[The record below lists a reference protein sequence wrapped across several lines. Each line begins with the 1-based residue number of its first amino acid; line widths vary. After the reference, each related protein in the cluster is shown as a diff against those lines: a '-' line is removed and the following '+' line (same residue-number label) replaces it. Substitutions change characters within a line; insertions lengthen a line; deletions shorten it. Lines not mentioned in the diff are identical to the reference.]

1 MHTLKEE
8 SRAVKVAAAWQSLT
22 KQMLNAKAVHRIEH
36 LVSRHHPV
44 NVPSSAGVYAFWW
57 MGCRELLMSANRHI
71 ILKGPGGSDVDVRY
85 HDWWPADAPYPCL
98 YVGKATD
105 LKRRLREHRLP
116 GTPGRAHPPLTQ
128 NNKAKPRTTS
138 CQLRF
143 GIEHVFPREAD
154 PLTLIN
160 NNIGFSW
167 CDDFPDNAV
176 AERFFAEDKLVGH
189 LRPWFNIDSER

>member
-1 MHTLKEE
+1 MDTLKDRP
-8 SRAVKVAAAWQSLT
+8 RAKEVQAAWQSLAG
-22 KQMLNAKAVHRIEH
+22 QMLNTQAVQRIEH
-36 LVSRHHPV
+36 LVSKNHAV
-44 NVPSSAGVYAFWW
+44 TVPRNAGVYAFWW
-57 MGCRELLMSANRHI
+57 VGCREQLMNANRHI
-71 ILKGPGGSDVDVRY
+71 ILKGPGGSDVDVLY

-98 YVGKATD
+98 YVGKATN
-105 LKRRLREHRLP
+105 LKRRLREHLLP
-116 GTPGRAHPPLTQ
+116 GTAGRAHPPLTR

-143 GIEHVFPREAD
+143 GIEHVFPAETA

-160 NNIGFSW
+160 DNVGFSW

-176 AERFFAEDKLVGH
+176 AERFFAEDRLVGH

>member
-1 MHTLKEE
+1 MDTLKDRP
-8 SRAVKVAAAWQSLT
+8 RAKDVQAAWQSLAD
-22 KQMLNAKAVHRIEH
+22 QMLNAQAVHRIEH
-36 LVSRHHPV
+36 LVSKKHAV
-44 NVPSSAGVYAFWW
+44 TVPPNAGVYSFWW
-57 MGCRELLMSANRHI
+57 VGCRKQLMIANRHI
-71 ILKGPGGSDVDVRY
+71 ILKGPGGSDVDVLY

-98 YVGKATD
+98 YVGKATN
-105 LKRRLREHRLP
+105 LKRRLREHLLP
-116 GTPGRAHPPLTQ
+116 RTAGRAHPPLTR

-143 GIEHVFPREAD
+143 GIEHVFPTEAA

-160 NNIGFSW
+160 DNVGFSW

-176 AERFFAEDKLVGH
+176 AERFFAEDRLVGH